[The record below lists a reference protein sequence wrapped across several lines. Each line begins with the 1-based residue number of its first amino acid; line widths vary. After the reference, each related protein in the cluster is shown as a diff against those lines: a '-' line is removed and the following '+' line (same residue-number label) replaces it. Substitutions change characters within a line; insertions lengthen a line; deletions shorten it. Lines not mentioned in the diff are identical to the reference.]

1 VGTGVTDQRRSP
13 IAAGFAAI
21 SHHKLVL
28 LLALTSALLGLTAA
42 IPALP
47 TLQEWVGGT
56 LAGDIF
62 IRNHPTQAPGLFF
75 DLVMEK
81 WPAFA
86 GVRRT
91 AGWMGAIG
99 VVLQMFFAGGIVAVL
114 GRGRFGFGQFL
125 EPARR
130 NFWHNVKCFFL
141 FALMSFVVL
150 GIWVGATFGGRRL
163 LQQAPPDAGSRTLLM
178 SIFVAGAVLLFAA
191 LSLLYDF
198 ARAARR
204 YAGVGAF
211 RGYRFARRALSGA
224 WLRALGLWLFWAV
237 VGGVAVLLAFYLA
250 WIIPAAS
257 PLAIL
262 VMLILQFGVLW
273 LRSAVRVAA
282 WGSYVEFLDGR
293 ARDAIAAT
301 ARIRYTVATQTLSGP
316 HRGPTHESG
325 YVA

>member
-1 VGTGVTDQRRSP
+1 MEPRRAP
-13 IAAGFAAI
+13 IAAGFTAL
-21 SHHKLVL
+21 SHQKLVL
-28 LLALTSALLGLTAA
+28 LLAVTSALLGLTAA
-42 IPALP
+42 TPALP

-56 LAGDIF
+56 LAGDMF
-62 IRNHPTQAPGLFF
+62 IRNNPTQAPGLLF
-75 DLVMEK
+75 DLVQEK

-91 AGWMGAIG
+91 AGWTGVIG
-99 VVLQMFFAGGIVAVL
+99 VVMQMFFAGGIVSVL

-150 GIWVGATFGGRRL
+150 GIWVGATFGGRKL
-163 LQQAPPDAGSRTLLM
+163 LEQAPPDAGSRTLLM
-178 SIFVAGAVLLFAA
+178 WISVIGAVLLFAA

-224 WLRALGLWLFWAV
+224 WMRALGLWVFWAV
-237 VGGVAVLLAFYLA
+237 VGGAVVLLAFYLA
-250 WIIPAAS
+250 WVIPAAS

-262 VMLILQFGVLW
+262 VTLILQFGVLW

-293 ARDAIAAT
+293 ARHAIAAT
-301 ARIRYTVATQTLSGP
+301 ARVRYRVAA
-316 HRGPTHESG
+316 PTPS
-325 YVA
+325 AI